1 MKKFLFVLVAVTGFI
16 FSANAQ
22 DIILKKD
29 GSEIKAKVLEI
40 TDQQVKYKDFNF
52 QDGPTRNINI
62 SEIFMVTYA
71 NGQKEVFN
79 KPAETKNNADNK
91 QGKVAQENE
100 KKENQPVLF
109 WPPCVKRLIWG
120 LDFGIGAGTSGMH
133 LLAEHRYFNEV
144 HLYDS
149 ERSYPSRLTI
159 DLGSRLTYHFI
170 PFFGADFIKINGT
183 FGVLSK
189 TTTSDEYGSYT
200 QGGGPYFHFQF
211 LSGFRGNT
219 PCFFKCMSGYLALR
233 CGYGIGTTYH
243 KGVNLYRNGDY
254 YTGYSNSSD
263 NFSTNQLISGFCL
276 ELETGFNL
284 TPTIFVGF
292 VYNFQHTH
300 RDREKYSDH
309 WNVHNV
315 LSFRAGFNFG
325 KIGEYQRKAPRVRQE
340 RTRVVKEVVT
350 EKVVVRDTVTLVKEV
365 YREIPLEIRQTMV
378 ELSKTL
384 FAFNEFNLNEKSIS
398 ELNKVVNW
406 LKQNPGI
413 NVEIEGHT
421 DNKGTA
427 EYNQQL
433 SEERAKSVYD
443 YFVKNGI
450 SASRLS
456 YKGYGLTRPIA
467 DNTTEAGRQQNRR
480 VELRIVT
487 R

>member
-40 TDQQVKYKDFNF
+40 TDQQIKYKEFDF
-52 QDGPTRNINI
+52 QSGPTRNINI
-62 SEIFMVTYA
+62 AEVFMVTYE
-71 NGQKEVFN
+71 NGKKEVFN
-79 KPAETKNNADNK
+79 KIVDTKDNADNK
-91 QGKVAQENE
+91 QSKVVVERE
-100 KKENQPVLF
+100 RTGIVVT
-109 WPPCVKRLIWG
+109 PPCVKKIAYG
-120 LDFGIGAGTSGMH
+120 LDFGIGGADE
-133 LLAEHRYFNEV
+133 LVINYQ
-144 HLYDS
+144 
-149 ERSYPSRLTI
+149 TI
-159 DLGSRLTYHFI
+159 YNDDGSNIVCDKFGDENGVFSFALGPRFTYHFI
-170 PFFGADFIKINGT
+170 PYFGADFIKINGN
-183 FGVLSK
+183 F
-189 TTTSDEYGSYT
+189 
-200 QGGGPYFHFQF
+200 
-211 LSGFRGNT
+211 GFRNNGYNSTVNYYNIQFMTGIRGNS
-219 PCFFKCMSGYLALR
+219 PAFFRCISGYAAIRL
-233 CGYGIGTTYH
+233 GYGVGSERYRH
-243 KGVNLYRNGDY
+243 NLS
-254 YTGYSNSSD
+254 TGGLHD
-263 NFSTNQLISGFCL
+263 ETNYEFVRKSLNGFCL
-276 ELETGFNL
+276 ETEVGINF

-292 VYNFQHTH
+292 SYNFQMYRPFIDEITFLPKVDYLGKEHMTSN
-300 RDREKYSDH
+300 KI
-309 WNVHNV
+309 HN
-315 LSFRAGFNFG
+315 LAFRVGFNFG
-325 KIGEYQRKAPRVRQE
+325 KRVE
-340 RTRVVKEVVT
+340 CKCKKKEPRTRVERVTTEKTVKEV
-350 EKVVVRDTVTLVKEV
+350 VVVRDTVTVIKEV
-365 YREIPLEIRQTMV
+365 IREIPLEIRQTMV

-406 LKQNPGI
+406 LKQNPVI

-467 DNTTEAGRQQNRR
+467 DNATEAGRQQNRR